1 MENDPFVVIKSGNR
15 EKKSDPDYCFHVDQ
29 LTKYFTINLKKRFQ
43 LKQLRTFSLFAKNKY
58 FLSLAVFGIWMI
70 FFDTQDIISTH
81 FKLRKELNQ
90 LEESRTYY
98 LGQIE
103 ATKKELEQLK
113 SDPETLEKYAREKYR
128 MKKDNEDL
136 FIISE

>member
-1 MENDPFVVIKSGNR
+1 
-15 EKKSDPDYCFHVDQ
+15 
-29 LTKYFTINLKKRFQ
+29 
-43 LKQLRTFSLFAKNKY
+43 
-58 FLSLAVFGIWMI
+58 LAVFAVWMI
-70 FFDTQDIISTH
+70 FFDSQDVITTH

-90 LEESRTYY
+90 LQESRSYY

-103 ATKKELEQLK
+103 ETKKELEQLK

-136 FIISE
+136 FIITE